1 MNIGQIPIPTISM
14 DINVSGDRPEDSV
27 VDPAAVLRA
36 LRRASLESAEMV
48 KAAWVLIAQRSGIN
62 SDGDYVNGITV
73 DGRVEVTEGNSSA
86 DIIEQVV
93 TVTNTDPNASIVEDG
108 HGSYSLVDKIRWGQ
122 TPKMK
127 RTKDG
132 TWYLTI
138 PFRHSAYRSAKQ
150 QASGGVTA
158 RAQRTMMPSFVYNAA
173 KKLAPSSGLNAG
185 KQYTA
190 SGQYRAADRYRWGGR
205 LGSQVSGGRMGGAL
219 IPSRYQG
226 MVKMSGG
233 KGHTAYLTFRIITQ
247 KSKGWIIP
255 AKAGLK
261 IAARLLAQI
270 ESGELGRA
278 IAELI
283 NVRMLEAVASGEVTT
298 GAPR

>member
-1 MNIGQIPIPTISM
+1 LNVGQIPIPTISM
-14 DINVSGDRPEDSV
+14 DIDVSGERPEDSM
-27 VDPAAVLRA
+27 VDPAKVIMA
-36 LRRASLESAEMV
+36 LRRASLESAELV
-48 KAAWVLIAQRSGIN
+48 KAAWVLIAQRAGVS
-62 SDGDYVNGITV
+62 SDGDYINGITV

-86 DIIEQVV
+86 DLVEQIV
-93 TVTNTDPNASIVEDG
+93 TITNTDPNASTIENG
-108 HGSYSLVDKIRWGQ
+108 HGAYSQVDRIRWGA

-150 QASGGVTA
+150 QAIGGITP
-158 RAQRTMMPSFVYNAA
+158 RAQRTMMPAYVYNQA
-173 KKLAPSSGLNAG
+173 KNLSPSRGLNAG

-205 LGSQVSGGRMGGAL
+205 LGSQVVGGRLNGAL
-219 IPSRYQG
+219 IASRYQG

-233 KGHTAYLTFRIITQ
+233 KGHNAYLTFRIMTQ
-247 KSKGWIIP
+247 KSKGWIMP
-255 AKAGLK
+255 AKAGLH
-261 IAARLLAQI
+261 IAERLLAQV
-270 ESGELGRA
+270 EGGELGRA

-283 NVRMLEAVASGEVTT
+283 DLRMREAVASGEVS